1 MLRVASSLVRAT
13 STSEAEVS
21 KPVVRFCVSLV
32 HCVRP
37 RRGFVPAADLLS
49 CIDKKGGKEAT
60 PADSALA
67 LRGLPCAARSLQL
80 APNSLRGLRPLRSDK
95 RREVRLRSV
104 LRTQL
109 QSPALLS
116 SSEGGDEHQIRLA
129 SHRLDEHRALRADA
143 KRGVMGGCEATTE
156 LLLGPVGGVEER
168 RALGPRAQHASS
180 SDFARLSERSE
191 RSERSEFG
199 ARPQSTST
207 AEQSASGR
215 PPPSGPPFF
224 AYFLSGKRK
233 KVSRLSGRHPDAA
246 SRSEKKPHANAGT
259 RLRYLS
265 PNGGRLTNQASVG
278 SSSARTGT
286 RP

>member
-1 MLRVASSLVRAT
+1 MVGLSF
-13 STSEAEVS
+13 
-21 KPVVRFCVSLV
+21 RFRGSFV

-37 RRGFVPAADLLS
+37 RRDVAPAGDLLS
-49 CIDKKGGKEAT
+49 CIDKKVGKEAT

-67 LRGLPCAARSLQL
+67 AQGLPCAARSLQL

-95 RREVRLRSV
+95 RREVRGRSV

-129 SHRLDEHRALRADA
+129 SHRLHGLGYALPMRS
-143 KRGVMGGCEATTE
+143 EACGS
-156 LLLGPVGGVEER
+156 LR
-168 RALGPRAQHASS
+168 SNDRIALGPRGWRRGAQGFGAARVSAHQQLTSR
-180 SDFARLSERSE
+180 RLSERRE
-191 RSERSEFG
+191 RSEQSEFG
-199 ARPQSTST
+199 ARPQTPST

-233 KVSRLSGRHPDAA
+233 KVSRLSGRHPDTA
-246 SRSEKKPHANAGT
+246 SRSEQKPHANAGT

-265 PNGGRLTNQASVG
+265 PNGRWYANQASTG
-278 SSSARTGT
+278 SARTVPRNRAGSQH
-286 RP
+286 PSPNSK